1 MQIFCTLSTCSR
13 GSSAGCHLQHQH
25 PRGSQ
30 AGSNAQTAPPRLS
43 PPALEPTNPVNIHDH
58 KTIAWL
64 HLHKGPRPHLLAC
77 WHQGAPKPL
86 PAAQTLPL
94 SQLRRG
100 CGASRSF
107 IGAAGPK
114 IGSSGTDFLAGK
126 ETSVSLDV
134 SNIFRRSATLPSRS
148 LLEGGRK
155 ARERLEVCCLTQ
167 LTNYFQVKRGQ
178 SYKRCLL
185 L

>member
-1 MQIFCTLSTCSR
+1 MPGAGASRRLLLASLPLPSSPQTPLTSTTTKPSR
-13 GSSAGCHLQHQH
+13 GYTCTKAHIPTSWCAGT
-25 PRGSQ
+25 R
-30 AGSNAQTAPPRLS
+30 
-43 PPALEPTNPVNIHDH
+43 EPQN
-58 KTIAWL
+58 L
-64 HLHKGPRPHLLAC
+64 YLL
-77 WHQGAPKPL
+77 PKPC
-86 PAAQTLPL
+86 PSASSSEAAEPP
-94 SQLRRG
+94 
-100 CGASRSF
+100 RSF

-114 IGSSGTDFLAGK
+114 IGSTGTDFLAGK
-126 ETSVSLDV
+126 ETLVSLDV